1 VSERNFATRTA
12 PQAADALPGWVLLAL
27 PAVALLAVLL
37 ATRSAA
43 SSRASVEQALGEVQ
57 RATGEERAQIA
68 RLKQAAAR
76 EPTIPEHALPG
87 RILARLQPSLP
98 SDVRLVSLQVRY
110 ASPAVDLVIGVEAR
124 DTAAYDQFIAQ
135 LAANPSFTRVLPGD
149 ESRSGA
155 PRTTVRV
162 SWQGT
167 S

>member
-1 VSERNFATRTA
+1 MSARNFATRRTA
-12 PQAADALPGWVLLAL
+12 QAADAVPGWVLLAL

-57 RATGEERAQIA
+57 RATEEERAQIA
-68 RLKQAAAR
+68 RLKRAAAR
-76 EPTIPEHALPG
+76 EPATPEHALPG
-87 RILARLQPSLP
+87 RILAGLQPSLP
-98 SDVRLVSLQVRY
+98 PGVRLLSVQVRY
-110 ASPAVDLVIGVEAR
+110 AAAAVEVVLEVEAH
-124 DTAAYDQFIAQ
+124 DTDAYDRFIAQ
-135 LAANPSFTRVLPGD
+135 LAANPSFTRVLPGE

-155 PRTTVRV
+155 PRTTVRA